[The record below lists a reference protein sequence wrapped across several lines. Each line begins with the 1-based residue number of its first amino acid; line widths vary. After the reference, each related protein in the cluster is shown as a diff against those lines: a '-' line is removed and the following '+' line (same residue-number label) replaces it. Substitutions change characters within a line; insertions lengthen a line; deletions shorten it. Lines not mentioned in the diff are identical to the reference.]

1 MLKFISL
8 GCKVNS
14 YESNALKELFLKNGF
29 SENSKPDI
37 IVINTCSVTAV
48 ADQKSRQIIRREK
61 RNNKDAIVVVMGCYS
76 QKNSEYIS
84 KECGA
89 DIIVGTS
96 NRNKLVE
103 FVKLFLK
110 EKKQIIAIG
119 NNPRG
124 FIYESF
130 GTIAIPNSTRAY
142 VKVEDGCNNFCSYCT
157 IPYTRGVARSR
168 PKAEVIEEITELV
181 NHGFKEIVLTGI
193 HTAHYGLD
201 NKECSFSDLV
211 EEICNIPGLYRLRIS
226 SIEESEIDA
235 KFIELLKKYPQIA
248 DHLHMPLQSGS
259 KTVLKRMC
267 RKYLVNDFINK
278 VNMIREVRPNIAITT
293 DVIVGF
299 PGETDEEFKETYDFI
314 KEVNFAELHVFPF
327 SAREGTKAFLMPDQ
341 VKPEVKTQ
349 RVATLIDLSKKLQKD
364 YIKKFEGQEL
374 EVILEA
380 EYKAKFI
387 GRELEV
393 ILEER
398 NKQTKKLS
406 GFTSN
411 YIKLEADLSEK
422 FIGEIVK
429 IKVR

>member
-14 YESNALKELFLKNGF
+14 YESNALKELFFKNGF
-29 SENSKPDI
+29 DDNCKPDI

-61 RNNKDAIVVVMGCYS
+61 RNNKDAVIVVMGCFA
-76 QKNSEYIS
+76 QKNSEYAK

-103 FVKLFLK
+103 MVKLFLN
-110 EKKQIIAIG
+110 EKKPIISIG
-119 NNPRG
+119 NNPRE
-124 FIYESF
+124 FKYESF

-168 PKAEVIEEITELV
+168 PKNEVIEEITTLV

-235 KFIELLKKYPQIA
+235 KFISLLCKYPQIA

-259 KTVLKRMC
+259 PSVLKRMC
-267 RKYLVNDFINK
+267 RKYNVNDFINK
-278 VNMIREVRPNIAITT
+278 VNLIRKVRPNIAITT

-299 PGETDEEFKETYDFI
+299 PGETKEEFEETYNFI
-314 KEVNFAELHVFPF
+314 NKVNFAELHVFPF
-327 SAREGTKAFLMPDQ
+327 SAREGTKAFSMPDQ
-341 VKPEVKTQ
+341 VKPEIKSE
-349 RVATLIDLSKKLQKD
+349 RVNSLLGLSNKLQKE
-364 YIKKFEGQEL
+364 YIEKFKNQ
-374 EVILEA
+374 
-380 EYKAKFI
+380 
-387 GRELEV
+387 ELEV

-398 NKQTKKLS
+398 NKKTNLLS

-411 YIKLEADLSEK
+411 YIKLEADLPDEY
-422 FIGEIVK
+422 IGKIYK